1 MNIFHFYKSK
11 LLIITTALTVAAG
24 IVFAVMVVLPQT
36 QTKGPYIEEIEEEQI
51 PETPQPGRAERLM
64 KTLAQAYPRRIE
76 RAEFRNDDW
85 AVLMG
90 GTWYYYADGRLLPER
105 LLDKASEYSSVGF
118 ISNYQKELPPWTEP
132 SAETSA
138 RFRGTGAGRNSENTP
153 RPQLQRSLFF
163 HEGLWQSASREESSR
178 RVKTVNFLGNAVT
191 VHSDIVDVL
200 SIIEQ
205 RIVNAS
211 KTDPQLELWIKN
223 IGEMHGWN
231 WRNVA
236 GSSSRSNHSY
246 GIAIDIL
253 PKSLEGKETY
263 WQWAA
268 QRGKDWW
275 NIPYEDRYHPP
286 DTVIKSF
293 EAYGFIWGGKWAI
306 FDTMHFEYR
315 PEVFILSGLDLEI
328 VR

>member
-1 MNIFHFYKSK
+1 MSIFHSYRSK
-11 LLIITTALTVAAG
+11 LLITTVALTFAAG
-24 IVFAVMVVLPQT
+24 IVFAVMIVMPQT
-36 QTKGPYIEEIEEEQI
+36 ETQGLYVETVEEEQI
-51 PETPQPGRAERLM
+51 AEDPQPSRAERMM

-76 RAEFRNDDW
+76 RVELRNDDW
-85 AVLMG
+85 AILMG
-90 GTWYYYADGRLLPER
+90 GKWYYYAGGRLLPEE
-105 LLDKASEYSSVGF
+105 LLDRANEYSSVGF
-118 ISNYQKELPPWTEP
+118 ISNYQKELPPWVEP
-132 SAETSA
+132 SPETAA
-138 RFRGTGAGRNSENTP
+138 RYRGAGGSTNSGSTP

-163 HEGLWQSASREESSR
+163 HEGLWQSGSREESSR
-178 RVKTVNFLGNAVT
+178 RVKPVSFLGNTVT
-191 VHSDIVDVL
+191 VHSDIVEVL
-200 SIIEQ
+200 SLVEQ
-205 RIVNAS
+205 RILAAA
-211 KTDPQLELWIKN
+211 KTDPKLELWITN

-236 GSSSRSNHSY
+236 GSASRSNHSY

-286 DTVIKSF
+286 DAVIKSF

-315 PEVFILSGLDLEI
+315 PEVFLLSGLDLET
-328 VR
+328 VQ